1 MVTRINKRSKTIR
14 QKHIMKNV
22 NKHTR
27 AGKNGKTIYCP
38 ECNAPNKVYHF
49 NWSAITCGGCTQM
62 IGKYFFS
69 LHPRQYRSNQGRSP
83 IRTEQNYKAIGV
95 LLVIAWTASIILL
108 TMKLL

>member
-1 MVTRINKRSKTIR
+1 
-14 QKHIMKNV
+14 MKNV

-49 NWSAITCGGCTQM
+49 SWSAITCGGCTQM
-62 IGKYFFS
+62 IDKYYFS

-83 IRTEQNYKAIGV
+83 VRTEQNYKTIAV
-95 LLVIAWTASIILL
+95 LLIIAWTASIISL
-108 TMKLL
+108 TMKLV